1 MSEKKT
7 VKLDARLHRELKV
20 EAAKRNEQL
29 MTLVEC
35 ILREWLEKQAEEG
48 FHSPTSMKEEGKA
61 RE

>member
-20 EAAKRNEQL
+20 EAAKRDEQL

-35 ILREWLEKQAEEG
+35 ILREWLKREASEG
-48 FHSPTSMKEEGKA
+48 
-61 RE
+61 